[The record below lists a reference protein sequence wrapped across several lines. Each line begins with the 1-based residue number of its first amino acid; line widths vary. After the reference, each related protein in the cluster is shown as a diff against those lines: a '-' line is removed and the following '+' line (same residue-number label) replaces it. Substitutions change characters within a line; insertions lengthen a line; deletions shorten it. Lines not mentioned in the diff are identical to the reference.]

1 VFIDGKKAATLR
13 GATLSADF
21 KQMVID
27 YIERRWGQAARA
39 AEPTGLHATAAALPF
54 R

>member
-27 YIERRWGQAARA
+27 YIERRWGQA
-39 AEPTGLHATAAALPF
+39 EPAQAVKEYSPLA
-54 R
+54 